1 MKIYESPY
9 TYVPFVY
16 FYLIGS
22 LFGVVYHKE
31 SFHLYQ
37 PYILWIFMLINTFV
51 YYLHDTDMII
61 KHTIHRHIWK
71 TVTVAIFGILMN
83 NIHTEMF
90 RDFHFESH
98 NINMLVSLIYS
109 LLLISS
115 VYFLDYLGLSI
126 TIHVIF
132 GFFPLSRVWQVNLYM
147 YIVYTTLS
155 IILMYR
161 RLRISSLKDT
171 TYHVRP
177 VVNYFMYL
185 RLHDF
190 FIVLGIFQLYLEY
203 YKSVLPDVRE
213 RAELIKFLKEERPK
227 IHRKKG
233 YKNSD
238 GGDDLEVQSLVQET
252 SEI

>member
-9 TYVPFVY
+9 TYFPFIY
-16 FYLIGS
+16 FYFMGTMFGLFYHNES
-22 LFGVVYHKE
+22 LKF
-31 SFHLYQ
+31 YQ
-37 PYILWIFMLINTFV
+37 PYVIWVFTLLNTFV
-51 YYLHDTDMII
+51 YYLHDTDRII

-71 TVTVAIFGILMN
+71 TVTVAIFGIMMN

-90 RDFHFESH
+90 RDFHFESSG
-98 NINMLVSLIYS
+98 INMFVSFLYS
-109 LLLISS
+109 VSLLIS
-115 VYFLDYLGLSI
+115 VYYLDYLGLSI
-126 TIHVIF
+126 TIHVVF

-161 RLRISSLKDT
+161 RLRVSSLKDS

-190 FIVLGIFQLYLEY
+190 FIILGIIQLYLEY
-203 YKSVLPDVRE
+203 YQSVIPDLKARDE
-213 RAELIKFLKEERPK
+213 MLKFLEEERK
-227 IHRKKG
+227 IIHKKNG
-233 YKNSD
+233 YKDND
-238 GGDDLEVQSLVQET
+238 GDGDLEKQTLVE
-252 SEI
+252 

>member
-9 TYVPFVY
+9 TYIPFFY

-22 LFGVVYHKE
+22 LFGVFYHQE
-31 SFHLYQ
+31 SIQSYQ
-37 PYILWIFMLINTFV
+37 PYVIWVFTLINTFV
-51 YYLHDTDMII
+51 YYLHDTDVII

-98 NINMLVSLIYS
+98 NLNMFVSLLYS
-109 LLLISS
+109 MSLISS
-115 VYFLDYLGLSI
+115 VYYLDYLGLSI
-126 TIHVIF
+126 TIHIIF
-132 GFFPLSRVWQVNLYM
+132 GFFPLSRVWQINLYM
-147 YIVYTTLS
+147 YVVYTTLS

-161 RLRISSLKDT
+161 RLQIRSLKDA
-171 TYHVRP
+171 TYHIRP

-190 FIVLGIFQLYLEY
+190 FIMLGVLQLYLEY

-213 RAELIKFLKEERPK
+213 RAELIKFLNEERPN
-227 IHRKKG
+227 IHRKTS
-233 YKNSD
+233 YKDTD
-238 GGDDLEVQSLVQET
+238 GDHDVENAALT